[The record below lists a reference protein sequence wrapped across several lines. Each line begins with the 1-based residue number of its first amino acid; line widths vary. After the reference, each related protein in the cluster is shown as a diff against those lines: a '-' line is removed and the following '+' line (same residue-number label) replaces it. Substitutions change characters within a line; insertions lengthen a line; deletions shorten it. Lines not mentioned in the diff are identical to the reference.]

1 MEGDEDQQQVD
12 GKREQRQPLRFAQ
25 QSNELRR
32 ERSAGFVGRSQ
43 DPYSGSMMVSRRTMV
58 EPRISM

>member
-12 GKREQRQPLRFAQ
+12 REREQGEPLGFAQ
-25 QSNELRR
+25 QSDELRR
-32 ERSAGFVGRSQ
+32 KRSAGFVGRSQ
-43 DPYSGSMMVSRRTMV
+43 DPYSGSMMVSRRTMF